1 MKKFSTL
8 LVLAAALAMGVANAQ
23 TLKVIKIASLTPL
36 SGPQSS
42 IGELEKLGAELAL
55 NEEKAAFKKMG
66 FDLQFVPTDDQAT
79 PDVGKAAALRLA
91 SDNDVLA
98 IMGTNNS
105 GVVKPA
111 SLAVKDYHL
120 AFVSP
125 ANTGTEVT
133 DRGLANMN
141 RVVARDDAQGPG
153 AAKYIIETLKA
164 KSVYVLNDKTSYG
177 AGLSGEVEKYLKSKN
192 INIVA
197 SEGTDE
203 KTNFQPL
210 VIKIKALKPD
220 VIYLGGIYDQ
230 AGVFLKQL
238 REAGITT
245 PLMGGDGYDD
255 PTLLKIAGAGAKNA
269 YYTTVSAPPEKF
281 PTAKKFVTNFTKA
294 FGKEPSGFSITG
306 YDAMKVILKGV
317 KNAIGTSK
325 DVPTREMVEKGIR
338 GVKLNGLTGKIEFN
352 SIGDRKQVKLFII
365 KIGDDLEPKVVGEVK
380 IINPKQ

>member
-1 MKKFSTL
+1 MKKISTL
-8 LVLAAALAMGVANAQ
+8 LVLAAALAMGAANAQ
-23 TLKVIKIASLTPL
+23 TLKVIKVASLTPL

-42 IGELEKLGAELAL
+42 IGELEKLGAELAV
-55 NEEKAAFKKMG
+55 NEEKAAFKKLG

-79 PDVGKAAALRLA
+79 PDVGTAAARRLA
-91 SDNDVLA
+91 SDKEVLA

-105 GVVKPA
+105 GVVIP
-111 SLAVKDYHL
+111 SSEAVKDDHL

-125 ANTGTEVT
+125 ANTGVRVT
-133 DRGLANMN
+133 DRGLLNVN
-141 RVVARDDAQGPG
+141 RVVARDDSQGPG
-153 AAKYIIETLKA
+153 AAKYIVETLKA
-164 KSVYVLNDKTSYG
+164 KSVYVLNDKTAYG

-197 SEGTDE
+197 SEGTEE
-203 KTNFQPL
+203 KSNFQPL

-230 AGVFLKQL
+230 AGVLLKQL
-238 REAGITT
+238 REAGVTT

-281 PTAKKFVTNFTKA
+281 PAAKKFVTDFTKS

-306 YDAMKVILKGV
+306 YDAMKVVLKGI

-325 DVPTREMVEKGIR
+325 DVPSREMVEKSIR
-338 GVKLNGLTGKIEFN
+338 AAKITGLTGKIEFN
-352 SIGDRKQVKLFII
+352 SIGDRKEVKLFII
-365 KIGDDLEPKVVGEVK
+365 KIGDDLDPKVVGEVK
-380 IINPKQ
+380 IVNPKQ